1 MKILWVSPFFL
12 HPTERGAQIRSLGM
26 LRELHK
32 RHEIHF
38 AALADPAH
46 PEGPARS
53 NEYCSRSY
61 PVKHKTVSRASF
73 AFLAEFASN
82 LFSSTP
88 LAIARYESA
97 ELAATVSG
105 LWRSG
110 SYDCLVSDFLTSACN
125 TGAVESCIIFQ
136 HNVETT
142 IWERHAQCASTPW
155 LRMFFRT
162 QANRMRAYEGL
173 NCRQAA
179 HVIAV
184 SEEDA
189 RRMESDF
196 GIPHVSTVA
205 TGVDIDYF
213 TPATDAAGASGIVFT
228 GSMDWLPNID
238 GIEWFVQE
246 ILPLI
251 RKKIPNCELSIV
263 GRNPDP
269 KVLNLA
275 SRERNISVTGTVP
288 DIRPYLWNSAISVVP
303 LRIGGGTRLK
313 IYESMAARTPVV
325 STTVGAEGLEYHP
338 GLDIEIADQPELFAE
353 HCIRL
358 LEDEARRRALA
369 SEAWDLVNRRFSWA
383 AISNDFEAL
392 LKLHAV
398 PSPALAQSGRR

>member
-38 AALADPAH
+38 AALSDPAH

-53 NEYCSRSY
+53 HEYCTRSY
-61 PVKHKTVSRASF
+61 PIRHKTVPRGSF
-73 AFLAEFASN
+73 AFLAEAASN

-88 LAIARYESA
+88 LAVARYESA
-97 ELAATVSG
+97 ELAATVSE

-110 SYDCLVSDFLTSACN
+110 SFDCLVSDFLFSTPN
-125 TGAVESCIIFQ
+125 TEEMESCIIFQ

-142 IWERHAQCASTPW
+142 IWERHKQCASTPW
-155 LRMFFRT
+155 RRMFFGI
-162 QANRMRAYEGL
+162 QADRMKAYEGL
-173 NCRQAA
+173 MCRRAA

-184 SEEDA
+184 SEDDA
-189 RRMESDF
+189 RRMESRF
-196 GIPHVSTVA
+196 GIPHVSTVS

-213 TPATDAAGASGIVFT
+213 TPTAATSAPSGIVFT

-238 GIEWFVQE
+238 GIEWFVDR

-251 RKKIPNCELSIV
+251 RARIPDCGLSIV
-263 GRNPDP
+263 GRRPDP
-269 KVLNLA
+269 KVLGLA
-275 SRERNISVTGTVP
+275 RREQNVTVTGTVP
-288 DIRPYLWNSAISVVP
+288 DIRPYLWNNAISVVP

-325 STTVGAEGLEYHP
+325 STTIGAEGLEYHP
-338 GLDIEIADQPELFAE
+338 GLDIEIADQPEHFAE
-353 HCIRL
+353 HCVRL
-358 LEDEARRRALA
+358 LEDRARRRALA
-369 SEAWDLVNRRFSWA
+369 SEAWDLVNRHFSWEA
-383 AISNDFEAL
+383 VSKDFENL

-398 PSPALAQSGRR
+398 RGPALAQSGGR

>member
-53 NEYCSRSY
+53 NEYCFRSY
-61 PVKHKTVSRASF
+61 PVRHKTVSRTSL
-73 AFLAEFASN
+73 AFLAELASN
-82 LFSSTP
+82 LFSRTP
-88 LAIARYESA
+88 LAIKRYESA

-105 LWRSG
+105 LWRGG
-110 SYDCLVSDFLTSACN
+110 SFDCLVSDFLTSACN
-125 TGAVESCIIFQ
+125 TGEVERCIIFQ

-155 LRMFFRT
+155 RRMFFRA

-173 NCRQAA
+173 NCRSAA

-205 TGVDIDYF
+205 TGVDIEYF
-213 TPATDAAGASGIVFT
+213 TPQAATADASGMVFT

-238 GIEWFVQE
+238 GIEWFVEE

-251 RKKIPNCELSIV
+251 RSRIPDCPLSIV

-269 KVLNLA
+269 KVLILA
-275 SRERNISVTGTVP
+275 SRAPNITVTGTVP
-288 DIRPYLWNSAISVVP
+288 DIRPYLWNNAISVVP

-325 STTVGAEGLEYHP
+325 STTIGAEGLEYHA
-338 GLDIEIADQPELFAE
+338 GLDIEIADRPEPFAE
-353 HCIRL
+353 RCIGL
-358 LEDEARRRALA
+358 LEDHARRRALA
-369 SEAWDLVNRRFSWA
+369 SEAWDLVNRRFSWEA
-383 AISNDFEAL
+383 VSNDFEQL

-398 PSPALAQSGRR
+398 PSPALVQSGRR

>member
-1 MKILWVSPFFL
+1 
-12 HPTERGAQIRSLGM
+12 
-26 LRELHK
+26 
-32 RHEIHF
+32 
-38 AALADPAH
+38 
-46 PEGPARS
+46 
-53 NEYCSRSY
+53 
-61 PVKHKTVSRASF
+61 
-73 AFLAEFASN
+73 
-82 LFSSTP
+82 
-88 LAIARYESA
+88 
-97 ELAATVSG
+97 
-105 LWRSG
+105 
-110 SYDCLVSDFLTSACN
+110 
-125 TGAVESCIIFQ
+125 VESCIIFQ